1 MQPQTLSVASAG
13 ANPAFQSARNNANTD
28 MQDVSQ
34 GTAFHR
40 CSYEGVQGFGR
51 FCKQGR
57 PATMNTLQ
65 KEKVLHSLWREKG
78 GFERIPGNNR

>member
-13 ANPAFQSARNNANTD
+13 ANPAFQSARNTANND

-40 CSYEGVQGFGR
+40 CSYEGVQGFG
-51 FCKQGR
+51 C
-57 PATMNTLQ
+57 ATDG
-65 KEKVLHSLWREKG
+65 S
-78 GFERIPGNNR
+78 